1 MCFYCYNDN
10 VFYEENLA
18 LGKSV
23 WENLPRFDRLNW
35 RADNAVDGR
44 YDNRSAAGGQCA
56 ISRSYSQAAILRVDL
71 GVIVNIDHINLYYR
85 TDNLPRMILLS
96 NFHLVE

>member
-1 MCFYCYNDN
+1 MTMF
-10 VFYEENLA
+10 FYEENMA

-23 WENLPRFDRLNW
+23 WEDLPRFDRQNW

-56 ISRSYSQAAILRVDL
+56 ISRSYSQAATLRVDL

-85 TDNLPRMILLS
+85 TDNLPRMIFYQTFIL
-96 NFHLVE
+96 